1 MGFLRQKED
10 GTTTLAIIVPNDG
23 IDKKTKERPVL
34 LGSLIG
40 KLSHGSGSVQGFR
53 EDKRN
58 FVKTGMRVNFANFDS
73 IFNI

>member
-1 MGFLRQKED
+1 MGFLRQKKD

-23 IDKKTKERPVL
+23 IDEKTRERPVL

-40 KLSHGSGSVQGFR
+40 RLSHGSGNLQGFR

-58 FVKTGMRVNFANFDS
+58 FVKTGK
-73 IFNI
+73 IFIIYDVILLIFS